1 LGIAFSH
8 PCFSATFWLKLVQG
22 MASQRSK
29 VPGKAMSEKAIS
41 RLKKMDLQRKVASWN
56 LREDWTPIVVECLLA
71 AQGKDLYGLEIFAGE
86 KAVANGLGRVGLVCA
101 TLELL
106 DGQDVAKPSGQRFA
120 IRCLCRCHP
129 CSLVWLGTP
138 CSSWVFLGR
147 SNAGRYTW
155 FPAGDQ
161 NKEYTRTHNLLADIS
176 IDLSWLAFCLGLH
189 VVIEQPLSSILFQY
203 EPMKALLSKTQM
215 QRTVVQLGN
224 FGAASMKTLQLFGT
238 VPWLAELRQENMRR
252 QHAHRHCD
260 NPTGARKRASQES
273 HLEQKLTYETTDRLG
288 RVRVTGKKLALK
300 ESSAYPP
307 EFGRVVGELHR
318 KTIPISSDACQ
329 GHACKGKKRLF
340 SIKDHLSCCAQL
352 KNKMWNAYMEIH
364 IYVHIHAL
372 GPGRTQACKG
382 KIACVICMRVHCLM
396 YMSSAQAIYA
406 QAPAL
411 AQHASPEKAG
421 ACQGQAFPYRHGR
434 HHGSLG
440 CADSTAAS
448 LSSRRH
454 LAWIRKM
461 GRGR

>member
-1 LGIAFSH
+1 
-8 PCFSATFWLKLVQG
+8 
-22 MASQRSK
+22 
-29 VPGKAMSEKAIS
+29 
-41 RLKKMDLQRKVASWN
+41 
-56 LREDWTPIVVECLLA
+56 
-71 AQGKDLYGLEIFAGE
+71 
-86 KAVANGLGRVGLVCA
+86 
-101 TLELL
+101 
-106 DGQDVAKPSGQRFA
+106 
-120 IRCLCRCHP
+120 
-129 CSLVWLGTP
+129 
-138 CSSWVFLGR
+138 
-147 SNAGRYTW
+147 
-155 FPAGDQ
+155 
-161 NKEYTRTHNLLADIS
+161 LADIS

-340 SIKDHLSCCAQL
+340 SIKDHLRCGAQ
-352 KNKMWNAYMEIH
+352 
-364 IYVHIHAL
+364 
-372 GPGRTQACKG
+372 
-382 KIACVICMRVHCLM
+382 
-396 YMSSAQAIYA
+396 
-406 QAPAL
+406 
-411 AQHASPEKAG
+411 
-421 ACQGQAFPYRHGR
+421 
-434 HHGSLG
+434 
-440 CADSTAAS
+440 
-448 LSSRRH
+448 
-454 LAWIRKM
+454 
-461 GRGR
+461 